1 MCLSL
6 LGCTTPSIIKEY
18 VYVQAEIPADLSRPC
33 DAVPH
38 VPRTNGELAQTLLD
52 AKQALAKC
60 DEDKTALRELNA
72 KRMAGAGPGG
82 K

>member
-6 LGCTTPSIIKEY
+6 LGCTTPSVIKEY
-18 VYVQAEIPADLSRPC
+18 VYVQAEIPANLIRPC

-60 DEDKTALRELNA
+60 DDDKTALRELNA
-72 KRMAGAGPGG
+72 KRMAGNGPEG